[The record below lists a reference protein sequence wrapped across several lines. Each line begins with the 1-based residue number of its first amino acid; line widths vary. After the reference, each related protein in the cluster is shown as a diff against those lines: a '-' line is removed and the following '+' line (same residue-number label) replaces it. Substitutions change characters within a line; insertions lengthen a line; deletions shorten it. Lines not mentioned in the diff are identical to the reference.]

1 LILMKKATAQKN
13 SRQPQKRFKCP
24 QCGKIFQ
31 NAQGLS
37 GHLRYLHFKPK
48 RPASVP
54 EPAAKQQAKVSAPAP
69 VSSTG
74 AHEHLKAAFAVLKQ
88 RDGEIDQAITRLEA
102 LTAERETVRRELAAV
117 TAALNVFGERGV
129 AGDEGVE
136 TEPPKVDTA
145 LDTQEAE
152 DAKAGWTPEF
162 TGNKTEF
169 VRVVVQSRGPVG
181 AEPKDIAQVF
191 AERSIEKSKNAIY
204 NALVSLVTQKKLKKK
219 DGRYFYLESP
229 SRITAAVRQ

>member
-1 LILMKKATAQKN
+1 MKKATAQKN
-13 SRQPQKRFKCP
+13 SRPPQKRFQCP

-37 GHLRYLHFKPK
+37 GHLRYLHPKPK

-54 EPAAKQQAKVSAPAP
+54 GPAAKQQAKVSAPAP

-74 AHEHLKAAFAVLKQ
+74 AHEHLKAAFAVLNQ
-88 RDGEIDQAITRLEA
+88 RDGEINQAITRLEA
-102 LTAERETVRRELAAV
+102 LKAERETVRRELEAV
-117 TAALNVFGERGV
+117 TAALNLFGESGV

-136 TEPPKVDTA
+136 TERAKGDTP
-145 LDTQEAE
+145 LDTQEAVG
-152 DAKAGWTPEF
+152 ATAGWTPEF
-162 TGNKTEF
+162 TGNKTVF
-169 VRVVVQSRGPVG
+169 VRAVVQSCGSAG
-181 AEPKDIAQVF
+181 AEPKDIEQVF
-191 AERSIEKSKNAIY
+191 AERRIEKSRNAIY

-229 SRITAAVRQ
+229 VRKTLP